1 MFRYLSNRICF
12 ETTNEKDRIKNNWNF
27 KKQFLLKSSA
37 IMNKSI
43 ILILLIILSP
53 KAFSQIPNNDFESW
67 TSVSGYPSPTDWDNL
82 NDITNTSG
90 IYTCIQGAP
99 GYLGASYLYLM
110 SKNIPGKGIVPGIAV
125 CGELDTLTY
134 KAKSGFPFS
143 SRPQDL
149 TYYMQYMPYD
159 PSDSSSVKVLLSK
172 WNVSFSQRDTIAY
185 GETYFNAMAHSWI
198 YRTTPLSYYSGDAPD
213 SAMIIISSSDNTPIE
228 YSYIYVDNLQ
238 FIGSIAAIEENYLN
252 LTNFNVFPNPTNG
265 NFFIEYELL
274 YEDKVS
280 IAITDVL
287 GRTVYTSYPETK
299 LIGHYKNEMNIEL
312 KNGVYIILL
321 RTEKAVA
328 IKKIVKNN

>member
-1 MFRYLSNRICF
+1 MKNL
-12 ETTNEKDRIKNNWNF
+12 IK
-27 KKQFLLKSSA
+27 
-37 IMNKSI
+37 
-43 ILILLIILSP
+43 LILLVVLSS

-67 TSVSGYPSPTDWDNL
+67 TNVSGYQSPVGWDNL

-90 IYTCIQGAP
+90 IYTCIQGTP

-110 SKNIPGKGIVPGIAV
+110 SKNIPGKGIIPGVAV

-172 WNVSFSQRDTIAY
+172 WNVSFLQRDTIAY
-185 GETYFNAMAHSWI
+185 GETYFNGMAHSWI

-213 SAMIIISSSDNTPIE
+213 SAMIIISSSDNTPFE

-238 FIGSIAAIEENYLN
+238 FIGNVAGIEENHLN
-252 LTNFNVFPNPTNG
+252 LTNLNVFPNPTNG

-287 GRTVYTSYPETK
+287 GRTLYTSYPEAK
-299 LIGHYKNEMNIEL
+299 LSGLYKNEINIEL
-312 KNGVYIILL
+312 KNGVYFIFL
-321 RTEKAVA
+321 KAGNTTST
-328 IKKIVKNN
+328 KRLVKNN